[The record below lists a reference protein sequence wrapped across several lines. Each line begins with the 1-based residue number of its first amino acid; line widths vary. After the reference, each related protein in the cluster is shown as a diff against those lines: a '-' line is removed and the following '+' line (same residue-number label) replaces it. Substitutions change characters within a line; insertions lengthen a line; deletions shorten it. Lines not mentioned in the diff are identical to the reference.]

1 MAAKFNPAKLAEPLQ
16 KVYQDV
22 TDQVLENIAKH
33 FNTGKALSTQ
43 TWQIKKLAELGQVR
57 EETLRIIAKGTKQN
71 PELIMIAL
79 RDAIDDA
86 LKDVEPALRE
96 AAAAGMLQDG
106 GEVIASPSIQRVLE
120 TYLAQAKEATNL
132 VNTVMLESGLN
143 AFRTVVSDVVQWEQR
158 ATTAAQ
164 TKAAQEILN
173 SATGEVLTGVSTR
186 QEALKRAIKHMADN
200 GLTGFVDRGGH
211 NWTPEAYVNMDIRTT
226 CGNVATQAVFA
237 RNEDYGNDLVW
248 VPTKAGARPL
258 CYPWQG
264 KLISTS
270 NRTGVVEDL
279 DGKKIEIIPLSRT
292 SYGEPAGLWGI
303 NCGHTPPNP
312 FIPGLSKIRGGVPP
326 EKKNEEEY
334 AESQQQRYIERQI
347 RYAKREAATLKA
359 AGLDTADADAK
370 VKRYQ
375 ADMRVFI
382 EETGRTRRR
391 DREQIGG

>member
-1 MAAKFNPAKLAEPLQ
+1 MAVKFDPAKLAEPIA
-16 KVYQDV
+16 KVYQEI
-22 TDQVLENIAKH
+22 TDQVLENIARH
-33 FNTGKALSTQ
+33 FNTGKKLASTD
-43 TWQIKKLAELGQVR
+43 WQIKKLAELGQVR
-57 EETLRIIAKGTKQN
+57 DETIRIIARGTGQN
-71 PELIMIAL
+71 EELIRIAL
-79 RDAIDDA
+79 QSAINTA
-86 LKDVEPALRE
+86 LKDIEPSLKE
-96 AAAAGMLQDG
+96 AAKTGMLQDG

-120 TYLAQAKEATNL
+120 TYLAQAQKATNL

-158 ATTAAQ
+158 LTTAAQ

-173 SATGEVLTGVSTR
+173 SETGKVITGVSTR
-186 QEALKRAIKHMADN
+186 QEALKRAIKRMADN

-211 NWTPEAYVNMDIRTT
+211 NWTPEAYINMDIRTT
-226 CGNVATQAVFA
+226 AGNVATQAVFA

-248 VPTKAGARPL
+248 VPVKAGARPL

-270 NRTGVVEDL
+270 NRTGTVKDARGRDV
-279 DGKKIEIIPLSRT
+279 EIIPLSRT

-303 NCGHTPPNP
+303 NCGHTPPNL
-312 FIPGLSKIRGGVPP
+312 FIPGGSIIRGEVPS
-326 EKKNEEEY
+326 EKKNEKEY
-334 AESQQQRYIERQI
+334 AESQQQANIERQI

-375 ADMRVFI
+375 ADMRTFI
-382 EETGRTRRR
+382 NETGRTRRR

>member
-1 MAAKFNPAKLAEPLQ
+1 MAVKFDPAKLAEPLQ

-22 TDQVLENIAKH
+22 TDQVLENIARH
-33 FNTGKALSTQ
+33 FNTGKALAT
-43 TWQIKKLAELGQVR
+43 TEWQMKKLAELGQVQR
-57 EETLRIIAKGTKQN
+57 ETLRIIARGTGQN
-71 PELIMIAL
+71 EEMIRIAL
-79 RDAIDDA
+79 QDAISDA
-86 LKDVEPALRE
+86 LKDVEPALKE

-106 GEVIASPSIQRVLE
+106 GELIASESVQRIFD

-143 AFRTVVSDVVQWEQR
+143 AFRLVVSDVVRWEQQV
-158 ATTAAQ
+158 TTAAQ
-164 TKAAQEILN
+164 TAAAQEVLN
-173 SATGEVLTGVSTR
+173 SETGKVITGVSSR
-186 QEALKRAIKHMADN
+186 QEALKRAIKRLADN

-226 CGNVATQAVFA
+226 AGNVATQAVFA

-270 NRTGVVEDL
+270 NRTGTVKDARGEDV
-279 DGKKIEIIPLSRT
+279 EIIPLNRT

-312 FIPGLSKIRGGVPP
+312 FIPGRSLIRGEVPG
-326 EKKNEEEY
+326 EKKNEKEY
-334 AESQQQRYIERQI
+334 AESQQQRDIERKI

-359 AGLDTADADAK
+359 AGLDTSDADAK

-375 ADMRVFI
+375 ADMRAFI

>member
-1 MAAKFNPAKLAEPLQ
+1 MATKFDPAKLAEPLQ

-22 TDQVLENIAKH
+22 TDQVLENIARH
-33 FNTGKALSTQ
+33 FNTGKALAT
-43 TWQIKKLAELGQVR
+43 TEWQMKKLAELGQVQR
-57 EETLRIIAKGTKQN
+57 ETIRIIARGTGQN
-71 PELIMIAL
+71 EEMIRIAL
-79 RDAIDDA
+79 QDAISDA
-86 LKDVEPALRE
+86 LKDVEPALKE

-106 GEVIASPSIQRVLE
+106 GELIASESVQRIFD
-120 TYLAQAKEATNL
+120 TYMAQAKEATNL

-143 AFRTVVSDVVQWEQR
+143 AFRLVVSDVVRWEQQV
-158 ATTAAQ
+158 TTAAQ
-164 TKAAQEILN
+164 TAAAQQILN
-173 SATGEVLTGVSTR
+173 SETGKVITGVSSR
-186 QEALKRAIKHMADN
+186 QEALKRAIKRLADN

-226 CGNVATQAVFA
+226 AGNVATQAVFA

-248 VPTKAGARPL
+248 VPVKAAARPL

-270 NRTGVVEDL
+270 NRTGTVKDARGEDV
-279 DGKKIEIIPLSRT
+279 EIIPLNRT

-312 FIPGLSKIRGGVPP
+312 FIPGRSLIRGEVPG
-326 EKKNEEEY
+326 EKKNEKEY
-334 AESQQQRYIERQI
+334 AESQQQRDIERKI

-359 AGLDTADADAK
+359 AGLDTSDADAK

-375 ADMRVFI
+375 ADMRAFI